1 MNVTNCVDLKGNTW
15 GVFSW
20 FVGFMC
26 LEYLC
31 FRSNLG
37 HRILVVS
44 GDSSWGKE
52 EMPPDVQL
60 HRIRVRD

>member
-1 MNVTNCVDLKGNTW
+1 MEG
-15 GVFSW
+15 FRW
-20 FVGFMC
+20 FMAFTG

-44 GDSSWGKE
+44 GDSPWGKE

-60 HRIRVRD
+60 HRTRVR